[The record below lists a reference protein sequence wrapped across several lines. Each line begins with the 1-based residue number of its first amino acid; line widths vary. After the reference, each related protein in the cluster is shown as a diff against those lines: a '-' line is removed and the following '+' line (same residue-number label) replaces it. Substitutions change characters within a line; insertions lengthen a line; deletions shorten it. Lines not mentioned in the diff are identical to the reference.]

1 MSAQRDR
8 PVVRGEDAR
17 RFLENEQRVNNEIEQ
32 AKEAAIRRDERERI
46 AAVLAHMGKCPPVE
60 CGDGCF
66 ACWRE
71 YLTSEE

>member
-1 MSAQRDR
+1 MNCQHCNDKSHDTLCPSCASM
-8 PVVRGEDAR
+8 VKAAT
-17 RFLENEQRVNNEIEQ
+17 IEG

-46 AAVLAHMGKCPPVE
+46 AIILAHMGKCPPVE

-71 YLTSEE
+71 YLTPEE